1 MLVSSLA
8 QNYNI
13 KHKIIIFSPVANL
26 MHHPLISGFGT
37 FDSFLAG
44 LGRNRVYGAN
54 ADLYLELSFFCGIKL
69 EVF

>member
-1 MLVSSLA
+1 M
-8 QNYNI
+8 
-13 KHKIIIFSPVANL
+13 IFSPVANL